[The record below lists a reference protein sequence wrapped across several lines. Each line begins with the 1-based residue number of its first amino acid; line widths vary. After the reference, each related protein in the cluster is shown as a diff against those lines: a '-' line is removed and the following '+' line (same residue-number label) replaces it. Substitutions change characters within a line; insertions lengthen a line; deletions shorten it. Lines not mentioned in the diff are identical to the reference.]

1 MMQKMLSACAPGGPK
16 RFSGGIIFAAMLS
29 LFFGFLRDGNAQDT
43 TAVQDDAVIVE
54 TVDTLDQET
63 PDTVSIKSYAERFDP
78 RKAILYAAVLP
89 GLGQVYNKKYW
100 KLPLV
105 YGGFIF
111 IGYYIKT
118 YNDLYTEYKGHLFYN
133 LEHDLRDANDENPN
147 VDLTTSQLRRIVDQS
162 RRERDFMIILMGGMY
177 ILQMVDAHVDAHLK
191 EFDLNPRLQVSIEPA
206 MEHNVFTGRTTGFAL
221 VVKF

>member
-1 MMQKMLSACAPGGPK
+1 MLRA
-16 RFSGGIIFAAMLS
+16 
-29 LFFGFLRDGNAQDT
+29 FLITALASICLDVTAQDT
-43 TAVQDDAVIVE
+43 TAVEDDNDVIVE
-54 TVDTLDQET
+54 TVDTLDQEV
-63 PDTVSIKSYAERFDP
+63 PDTVAIRSYAKRYDP

-105 YGGFIF
+105 YGGFAF

-133 LEHDLRDANDENPN
+133 LENGLRDESDENPE
-147 VDLTTSQLRRIVDQS
+147 VDLTTGQLRRIVDQS

-177 ILQMVDAHVDAHLK
+177 VLQMVDAHVDAHLK
-191 EFDLNPRLQVSIEPA
+191 EFDLNPRLQVSIEPT
-206 MEHNVFTGRTTGFAL
+206 MEQNVMTGRTTGVAL
-221 VVKF
+221 IFRF